1 MMAWADVVVR
11 ASSVEVL
18 GAERRELDL
27 SDEDRKEGQPRLE
40 GWCSMNVTRQRHYA
54 HRPTG
59 LLRRARSALQKLG
72 PDPKRIRWKTG
83 QSLLGTALVAPRGF
97 VATTS
102 GTVGVTR
109 ARDPGGTM
117 TTPITGLTD
126 DDITTR
132 WDTTA
137 VAAQDEDATDADE
150 DATDADEDA
159 TDADEDATD
168 QDADGTD
175 A

>member
-1 MMAWADVVVR
+1 
-11 ASSVEVL
+11 
-18 GAERRELDL
+18 
-27 SDEDRKEGQPRLE
+27 
-40 GWCSMNVTRQRHYA
+40 
-54 HRPTG
+54 
-59 LLRRARSALQKLG
+59 
-72 PDPKRIRWKTG
+72 
-83 QSLLGTALVAPRGF
+83 
-97 VATTS
+97 
-102 GTVGVTR
+102 
-109 ARDPGGTM
+109 M